1 MESYRAF
8 EALAVVVVVEGL
20 HPAITSLNREA
31 TAHTLGCE
39 QIIPICWKEG
49 IILIYSPWEET
60 IISISLY
67 FFSAFITDMFK
78 ETPVH
83 HLAMH

>member
-49 IILIYSPWEET
+49 IILIYSPW
-60 IISISLY
+60 
-67 FFSAFITDMFK
+67 
-78 ETPVH
+78 
-83 HLAMH
+83 